1 MNPDKDNRM
10 QQAVQNTASP
20 LERNITVSVPIA
32 QIEAEIATRLKKLA
46 RTVRMQGFR
55 PGHVPLKMVERQ
67 YGFQVRQEVVSDAVQ
82 KTFAEAVKDQNFRV
96 AGFPRFQ
103 PKPAEQESQ
112 PGSAPGPDGK
122 IEYTATFEVY
132 PEVVMGDVS
141 SRKVTRPVT
150 TVGESDVEA
159 TLATLRKQRAKFERV
174 ERAAAEGDLVNIDFE
189 GLIAG
194 QPFEGN
200 KAANFAVV
208 LGENRML
215 PDFEAA
221 IVGMKEGEQK
231 TFPLTFPQDYADA
244 VKGKT
249 ADFTVTVNQVA
260 EAKLP
265 AIDAEFAKALGVDDG
280 DVERLKRE
288 VRENME
294 REVAKRVKA
303 NVKEQVID
311 ALHASAGFEVPKAL
325 VDAEIE
331 RMQAAALEDLKQ
343 RGMTVT
349 DKALPADLFAE
360 RAARRLKVGLLVADL
375 VKKHDLGARPEQ
387 VRKVIE
393 EHAESYEEPEQLVR
407 WYYADPSRLAE
418 VEALVMED
426 NVVEWAMGK
435 MKVEDKPVEFS
446 ELMGTKKA

>member
-1 MNPDKDNRM
+1 M
-10 QQAVQNTASP
+10 QQAVQGTASP
-20 LERNITVSVPIA
+20 LERNITVAVPVA

-82 KTFAEAVKDQNFRV
+82 KTFAEAVKDKNFRV
-96 AGFPRFQ
+96 AGYPRFQ
-103 PKPAEQESQ
+103 PKAVEQEDQ
-112 PGSAPGPDGK
+112 AQL
-122 IEYTATFEVY
+122 EYTATFEVY
-132 PEVVMGDVS
+132 PEVVMGDIAAA
-141 SRKVTRPVT
+141 KVTRPVT
-150 TVGESDVEA
+150 KVEDRDVEA
-159 TLATLRKQRAKFERV
+159 TLATLRKQRAKYERT

-200 KAANFAVV
+200 KAANFTVV

-221 IVGMKEGEQK
+221 LAGMKAGEQK
-231 TFPLTFPQDYADA
+231 TFPITFPQDYAEA

-249 ADFTVTVNQVA
+249 ADFTVTVNEVA
-260 EAKLP
+260 EPKLP
-265 AIDAEFAKALGVDDG
+265 QLDAEFARSLGVADG

-294 REVAKRVKA
+294 KEVAKRVHA
-303 NVKEQVID
+303 SVKEQVID
-311 ALHASAGFEVPKAL
+311 ALHAAAGFEVPKSLLAG
-325 VDAEIE
+325 EIE
-331 RMQAAALEDLKQ
+331 RMQNAALEDLKQ

-349 DKALPADLFAE
+349 DKSLPADLFAE
-360 RAARRLKVGLLVADL
+360 RAGRRIKVGLLVADL
-375 VKKHDLGARPEQ
+375 VRKNGLAAKPEQ
-387 VRKVIE
+387 VRKAIE
-393 EHAESYEEPEQLVR
+393 EHAESYEQPAELVR

-435 MKVEDKPVEFS
+435 MKVEDKPTDFD
-446 ELMGTKKA
+446 ELMGTKKG